1 MYFIVG
7 CSTCGP
13 KNLHCF
19 WPYCRDMRG
28 GWANHIHMCL
38 NLTIAIVST
47 PTLWRNSTTTSF
59 LSSASLQKLQNHM
72 NMHAYIIRSKDW
84 TTEKLST
91 HTYFL
96 NHVFFYHFLHFLTG
110 PVAVASPFCADRYL
124 WHIFKAWRADCITGQ
139 PYQVSIH
146 IKPVYGMP
154 VDFQL
159 ISS

>member
-7 CSTCGP
+7 FSTCGT

-38 NLTIAIVST
+38 NLIIAKVST

-59 LSSASLQKLQNHM
+59 LGSAETAKSYEHACIYYTQQRLNHWKIE
-72 NMHAYIIRSKDW
+72 HSH
-84 TTEKLST
+84 LL
-91 HTYFL
+91 L

-110 PVAVASPFCADRYL
+110 PVAVATSKPVCADRYL
-124 WHIFKAWRADCITGQ
+124 LAHHQSMTCRLHHWTTLPGKHT
-139 PYQVSIH
+139 Y
-146 IKPVYGMP
+146 
-154 VDFQL
+154 
-159 ISS
+159 